1 MPSDFYSSVSIITS
15 SSALADAL
23 STAIFN
29 MEPNEAK
36 SFVESKKGLKV
47 VVVKTDGNLEIW
59 EGIPH
64 K

>member
-1 MPSDFYSSVSIITS
+1 MPSDYYSSVSIITS

-29 MEPNEAK
+29 MEPSEAK
-36 SFVESKKGLKV
+36 SFIESKKGLKV
-47 VVVKTDGNLEIW
+47 VALTTDGNLEIW
-59 EGIPH
+59 EGVPH